1 MRTRVG
7 SISAIGAAG
16 AVLLAGCSSAGPAT
30 MVVEGRVDL
39 GPLCP
44 VERAD
49 SPCAVPPG
57 AFDGV
62 EAVATS
68 EAEQIRAPV
77 AADGRFTLTLPEGPW
92 EVTATAGMTCTPV
105 TVSAPE
111 AVVITCDTGI
121 R

>member
-1 MRTRVG
+1 MRPMTVL
-7 SISAIGAAG
+7 ACCLGAA
-16 AVLLAGCSSAGPAT
+16 ALLLGGCSGGAAAT
-30 MVVEGRVDL
+30 MVVDGRVDL

-57 AFDGV
+57 TFDGV

-68 EAEQIRAPV
+68 DDAQVRAPV
-77 AADGRFTLTLPEGPW
+77 GADGGFTLALTEGSW
-92 EVTATAGMTCTPV
+92 EVTATAGMSCAPV
-105 TVSAPE
+105 TVVAAGPIT
-111 AVVITCDTGI
+111 VTCDTGI